1 MADMTIFPTGLT
13 YSRNTKAPLES
24 NRLFD
29 TLALAQAYVNNADQN
44 AYVGLTISVTKDEVA
59 ANNGLYYIERIADAD
74 NATGLLVKVGSDA
87 ASDIA
92 NLTADV
98 TALKTAVGNADSG
111 LVADV
116 AKNTSDIAANVTAI
130 SGKADKFTVGNGL
143 KYENNI
149 VNVVVSTAE
158 GNSLSVDENG
168 LYVAVPEVVVPEYS
182 LDSVAEPDAAYA
194 SQYEFKKD
202 GVVLNTI
209 NIPKD
214 QFLKSATYDDVNNKL
229 VFVFNTANG
238 ESTNEVDVNDLVD
251 TYTAGDY
258 ITITDAVIA
267 VDYESLKSKINTDL
281 VAPAI
286 ATVTAIDG
294 RLQIAESKIGVLE
307 SASSDY
313 VARIGVLET
322 AKADHESRIAT
333 LEGVQHPTLAQV
345 TTLETNY
352 ETLNTNVTN
361 ISNSVADI
369 KVKDVDS
376 TASNG
381 VSLKID
387 TAGKI
392 GVSVDIDSIADAVIA
407 KHVVDFDAET
417 IKTTN
422 AVGSNEAGAS
432 VQTVLENL
440 DSRIKAAVS
449 GGVTS
454 VAAGSGITVDS
465 SDSNNPKVSVKVV
478 DGSALRATAD
488 GVDLIW
494 EELI

>member
-24 NRLFD
+24 NRIFD
-29 TLALAQAYVNNADQN
+29 TLALAQAYVNNVDQT
-44 AYVGLTISVTKDEVA
+44 AYVGLTISVTKDETA
-59 ANNGLYYIERIADAD
+59 SNNGLYYIERIADAD

-98 TALKTAVGNADSG
+98 SAIKVTLGDAESG

-116 AKNTSDIAANVTAI
+116 AKNATDIAANVTAI

-143 KYENNI
+143 SYENNV
-149 VNVVVSTAE
+149 VNVVVSSAA

-168 LYVAVPEVVVPEYS
+168 LYVSVPEVEVPEYS
-182 LDSVAEPDAAYA
+182 LDSVAEPDSAYA

-229 VFVFNTANG
+229 IFVFNTANG

-258 ITITDAVIA
+258 ITISDAVVA
-267 VDYESLKSKINTDL
+267 VDYDALKSKINTDL
-281 VAPAI
+281 VAPALV
-286 ATVTAIDG
+286 TVAAIDG
-294 RLQIAESKIGVLE
+294 RVSTAEGKISDLE
-307 SASSDY
+307 TASADY

-322 AKADHESRIAT
+322 AKGDHESRIAT
-333 LEGVQHPTLAQV
+333 LEAVQHPTLAQV

-352 ETLNTNVTN
+352 NTLNENVTN
-361 ISNSVADI
+361 ITNNLAEV
-369 KVKDVDS
+369 KVKDVDT

-381 VSLKID
+381 VSLKLAAD
-387 TAGKI
+387 GKV
-392 GVSVDIDSIADAVIA
+392 GVNVDIDSIADAVIA
-407 KHVVDFDAET
+407 KHVVDFDADT
-417 IKTTN
+417 IKTVS
-422 AVGSNEAGAS
+422 AVGPNEAGAS

-440 DSRIKAAVS
+440 DSRITAAVS

-454 VAAGSGITVDS
+454 VAAGNGIAVDVT
-465 SDSNNPKVSVKVV
+465 DVNNPKVSVKIV
-478 DGSALRATAD
+478 DGSSLRATAD
-488 GVDLIW
+488 GLSLEW
-494 EELI
+494 EEI